1 MVKDVSRLARETAV
15 ACGPREAPLLENPSQ
30 QVLYQNAIKSLFTS
44 FSRCLRQLAFSG
56 SEEAFDDEVSSVSQ
70 LISSPA
76 GYRTRD
82 SKQQGPV
89 SKNIFKSFNEVA
101 LL

>member
-1 MVKDVSRLARETAV
+1 MDVSKLARETAV
-15 ACGPREAPLLENPSQ
+15 TCGPREAPLLANPSQ

-44 FSRCLRQLAFSG
+44 FARCLRQLAFSG
-56 SEEAFDDEVSSVSQ
+56 SEEALDDEVSSVSQ

-76 GYRTRD
+76 GYRARD

-89 SKNIFKSFNEVA
+89 SKNRTFFLFI
-101 LL
+101 